1 MRPKFKRG
9 EIAKGKEK
17 GKCKKWGFITRS
29 WQLQRVFQS
38 SQSGSANE
46 RALKKYS
53 RVKPREKVYNYLSN
67 SACRYMVRL
76 SRPSKQKTNKIV
88 QE

>member
-1 MRPKFKRG
+1 MQ
-9 EIAKGKEK
+9 KEK
-17 GKCKKWGFITRS
+17 KMGAKKLGFITRS
-29 WQLQRVFQS
+29 WQLQRMFKS

-53 RVKPREKVYNYLSN
+53 RVKPREKVDNYLSN
-67 SACRYMVRL
+67 SACRYMVSL